1 MKLPLAW
8 LREWVDLP
16 SDPREV
22 AARLVS
28 IGIEV
33 ESITPVAGEFTEV
46 VVAEITQ
53 IAPHPQADKLRICQ
67 VSDGT
72 GASLQIVCGAAN
84 ARQGLKCAL
93 ARIGAEL
100 PGGLQIKRAKLRGV
114 ESAGMLCSARELGL
128 SESHEG
134 ILELPEDAPLG
145 VALRGYMELDD
156 VILDI
161 GVTAN
166 RGDAMSVL
174 GVSRELSALSG
185 TALRAPQVPP
195 VPATGTAKFPVHLT
209 PGAGCARFASRVIR
223 GVDNTPCGARVC
235 APSLRS
241 SM

>member
-16 SDPREV
+16 EDPREV
-22 AARLVS
+22 SARLVS

-67 VSDGT
+67 VSDGS
-72 GASLQIVCGAAN
+72 GASLQIVCGAPN

-100 PGGLQIKRAKLRGV
+100 PGDVAIKRAKLRGV
-114 ESAGMLCSARELGL
+114 ESAGMLCSARELGM
-128 SESHEG
+128 SEAHEG

-145 VALRGYMELDD
+145 VALRGYME
-156 VILDI
+156 
-161 GVTAN
+161 
-166 RGDAMSVL
+166 
-174 GVSRELSALSG
+174 
-185 TALRAPQVPP
+185 
-195 VPATGTAKFPVHLT
+195 
-209 PGAGCARFASRVIR
+209 
-223 GVDNTPCGARVC
+223 
-235 APSLRS
+235 
-241 SM
+241 